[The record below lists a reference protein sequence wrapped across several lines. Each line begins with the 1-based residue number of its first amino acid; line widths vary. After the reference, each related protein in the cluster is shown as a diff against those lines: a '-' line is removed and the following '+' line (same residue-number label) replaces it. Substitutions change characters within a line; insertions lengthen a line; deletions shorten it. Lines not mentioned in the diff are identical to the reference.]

1 MDSMKGAVVS
11 PGNFG
16 YEEVRVRILTAG
28 APNANQRTSTLAT
41 GYRLL
46 IPSD

>member
-16 YEEVRVRILTAG
+16 KEVVTVRILTG
-28 APNANQRTSTLAT
+28 AVGL
-41 GYRLL
+41 
-46 IPSD
+46 